1 VFSKS
6 TLTNVDVVKCGGDG
20 YASACSTIVVDG
32 DVEGLST
39 LNLSSVKGTLLMWNL
54 LPTSVAHTK

>member
-1 VFSKS
+1 MFSKS

-39 LNLSSVKGTLLMWNL
+39 LNLASTCEGDLINVESSTY
-54 LPTSVAHTK
+54 